1 MASILDI
8 ARLSLH
14 TRPNDPP
21 FFWFLDRCKNE
32 HPGQTTVG
40 SGNRFGALSGGGLGG
55 KSLFCFPGV
64 SIQLSVFIH
73 VHCGCFPTCCRA
85 CLGLNAALSQLCR
98 YHVFYAEPLLIP
110 R

>member
-8 ARLSLH
+8 ANLPLH
-14 TRPNDPP
+14 TSPNDPP
-21 FFWFLDRCKNE
+21 SFWFLDRCKNE

-40 SGNRFGALSGGGLGG
+40 SGNRFGALSGGGFGG
-55 KSLFCFPGV
+55 KSLFLLVV
-64 SIQLSVFIH
+64 SRIQSSVFIH
-73 VHCGCFPTCCRA
+73 VHCGCFLTWCRV
-85 CLGLNAALSQLCR
+85 CFGLNAALSQLCR